1 MSKLN
6 EAKVMPRYMLVSVL
20 MTLVSC
26 CVLGKAFYI
35 MTAEKDYWAEAAKQ
49 SARDSV
55 KLEATRGNILSCDG
69 RLMATTMPQ
78 YKIFM
83 DFETLRSNP
92 TDTAFADSLDAICQ
106 GLNEIFP
113 EKPAEEFKAELKKGY
128 AKRSRVWPVWKKR
141 VDYDTWMEVS
151 QLPVFR
157 RGVNKSG
164 IHADKFTYRQHPFG
178 SLAGRTIGDLYKEQ
192 YGGRVPRCGLEMA
205 FDSVLRGKEGIGH
218 SMMVRSKFL
227 TITDVPPENGSD
239 VVTTIDVNMQDLAE
253 RSVVDELKLIG
264 GKVGVAIVMEVATG
278 DIKAMVNMQHCDDG
292 EYREIANHAV
302 SDLLEPGS
310 VFKTASIMAAL
321 DDGYVDTTYMVETG
335 GGVWNMYGRDMKDH
349 NWSRGGY
356 GTLMLPWTL
365 KYSSNIGVSRI
376 IDKFYHDQPEKFVQ
390 KIHSFGL
397 ATDYKVPIP
406 GYVPGIIR
414 MPKKNKR
421 GQYTNWSKT
430 ALPWMSIGYETQVPP
445 LQTVTFYNAIANG
458 GKLVRPRLVKAI
470 MRDGEVVQEFP
481 VQVVKEQIAKPQT
494 IEWIQRILREVVSEG
509 LGKKAGSDK
518 FEVAG
523 KTGTAQ
529 MSKGALG
536 YKAGGTNYLLSFA
549 GYFPADNPRYSC
561 IVCIQKEGLP
571 ASGGGMSGVVFHNIA
586 EGIMSQIL
594 KVSMEDARDSS
605 SVLLPRVK
613 EGDLHAA
620 DFVLHNLGFD
630 LINGWKGYFKCGDP
644 VWGAVDDSTTRN
656 RLTLVKGSVV
666 GQAYVPDV
674 CGMGARDAVYLM
686 ESRGIKARINGRGVV
701 VSQSLAPGTRIR
713 SGMSC
718 NLALQA

>member
-6 EAKVMPRYMLVSVL
+6 EAKVIPRYMLVSVL

-157 RGVNKSG
+157 RGANKSG

-406 GYVPGIIR
+406 GYVPGVIR
-414 MPKKNKR
+414 KR
-421 GQYTNWSKT
+421 
-430 ALPWMSIGYETQVPP
+430 
-445 LQTVTFYNAIANG
+445 
-458 GKLVRPRLVKAI
+458 
-470 MRDGEVVQEFP
+470 
-481 VQVVKEQIAKPQT
+481 
-494 IEWIQRILREVVSEG
+494 
-509 LGKKAGSDK
+509 
-518 FEVAG
+518 
-523 KTGTAQ
+523 
-529 MSKGALG
+529 
-536 YKAGGTNYLLSFA
+536 
-549 GYFPADNPRYSC
+549 
-561 IVCIQKEGLP
+561 
-571 ASGGGMSGVVFHNIA
+571 
-586 EGIMSQIL
+586 
-594 KVSMEDARDSS
+594 
-605 SVLLPRVK
+605 
-613 EGDLHAA
+613 
-620 DFVLHNLGFD
+620 
-630 LINGWKGYFKCGDP
+630 
-644 VWGAVDDSTTRN
+644 
-656 RLTLVKGSVV
+656 
-666 GQAYVPDV
+666 
-674 CGMGARDAVYLM
+674 
-686 ESRGIKARINGRGVV
+686 
-701 VSQSLAPGTRIR
+701 
-713 SGMSC
+713 
-718 NLALQA
+718 

>member
-6 EAKVMPRYMLVSVL
+6 EAKVIPRYMLVSVL

-157 RGVNKSG
+157 RGANKSG

-390 KIHSFGL
+390 KIHSFGRHG
-397 ATDYKVPIP
+397 TDVE
-406 GYVPGIIR
+406 GSPGIQGGR
-414 MPKKNKR
+414 HQLPAVLR
-421 GQYTNWSKT
+421 GLLPGRQPTLLLHRLHTEGRT
-430 ALPWMSIGYETQVPP
+430 ARLGWRHEWCGIPQHCRGHHVADPESEH
-445 LQTVTFYNAIANG
+445 G
-458 GKLVRPRLVKAI
+458 GRARLVVGAAAA
-470 MRDGEVVQEFP
+470 GEGGRPPRSRLRAPQPGLRPHQRMEGIL
-481 VQVVKEQIAKPQT
+481 QVWRP
-494 IEWIQRILREVVSEG
+494 G
-509 LGKKAGSDK
+509 LG
-518 FEVAG
+518 
-523 KTGTAQ
+523 
-529 MSKGALG
+529 
-536 YKAGGTNYLLSFA
+536 
-549 GYFPADNPRYSC
+549 
-561 IVCIQKEGLP
+561 
-571 ASGGGMSGVVFHNIA
+571 
-586 EGIMSQIL
+586 
-594 KVSMEDARDSS
+594 
-605 SVLLPRVK
+605 
-613 EGDLHAA
+613 
-620 DFVLHNLGFD
+620 
-630 LINGWKGYFKCGDP
+630 
-644 VWGAVDDSTTRN
+644 
-656 RLTLVKGSVV
+656 
-666 GQAYVPDV
+666 
-674 CGMGARDAVYLM
+674 
-686 ESRGIKARINGRGVV
+686 SRR
-701 VSQSLAPGTRIR
+701 
-713 SGMSC
+713 
-718 NLALQA
+718 